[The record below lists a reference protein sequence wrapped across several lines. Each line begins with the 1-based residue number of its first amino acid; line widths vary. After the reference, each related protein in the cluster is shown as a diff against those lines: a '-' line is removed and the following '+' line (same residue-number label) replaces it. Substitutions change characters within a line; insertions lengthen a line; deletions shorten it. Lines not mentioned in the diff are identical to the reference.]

1 MKIIFICVDQ
11 TVYRKY
17 IRTLVVYKIS
27 CKDCNAYMGQTARKD
42 IVEHRNLNHLHKNTT
57 HFVITEYR
65 RSNHEFDWN
74 RVEILDRES
83 V

>member
-1 MKIIFICVDQ
+1 LCIKFHVKIATRIWDRLAEKTSNIG
-11 TVYRKY
+11 TLITY
-17 IRTLVVYKIS
+17 IKI
-27 CKDCNAYMGQTARKD
+27 
-42 IVEHRNLNHLHKNTT
+42 T

-65 RSNHEFDWN
+65 RNCNHEFDWN